1 MFWADERTE
10 LLSFYGGIV
19 VLDAKRGQL
28 GYILFIGGW
37 VILGID
43 GGRVGEEGKSVDG
56 GWVVV
61 MTWWTGGLFQALKL
75 GGDQEGT

>member
-43 GGRVGEEGKSVDG
+43 GG
-56 GWVVV
+56 WVVV